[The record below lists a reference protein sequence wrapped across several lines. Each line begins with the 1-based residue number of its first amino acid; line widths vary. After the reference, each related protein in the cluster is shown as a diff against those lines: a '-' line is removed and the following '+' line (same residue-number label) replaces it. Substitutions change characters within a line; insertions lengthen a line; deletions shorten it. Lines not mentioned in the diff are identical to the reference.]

1 LLNALAQFL
10 CRYMELLYF
19 AGQVDAREPAPSH
32 NIMLYPVFFAI
43 DTVQI
48 EEYNIMEE
56 LYIWA
61 YV

>member
-1 LLNALAQFL
+1 
-10 CRYMELLYF
+10 MELLYF
-19 AGQVDAREPAPSH
+19 AWQVDAREPAPSH

-43 DTVQI
+43 EI

>member
-1 LLNALAQFL
+1 
-10 CRYMELLYF
+10 MELLYF
-19 AGQVDAREPAPSH
+19 AWQVDAREPAPSH

-48 EEYNIMEE
+48 EEYNILEE

>member
-43 DTVQI
+43 EI